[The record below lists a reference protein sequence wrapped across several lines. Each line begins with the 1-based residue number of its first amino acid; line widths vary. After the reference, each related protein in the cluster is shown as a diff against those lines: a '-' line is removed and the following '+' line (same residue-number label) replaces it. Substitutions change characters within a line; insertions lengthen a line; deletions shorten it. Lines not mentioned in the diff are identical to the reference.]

1 MNLKEY
7 IKNINDYLLAENF
20 EEGTSQTMGDKSK
33 QLQDI
38 KTRFEEFLKKLEE
51 AGLSLEDIQKAAAEQ
66 GGGEAPAQPQGQQ
79 APAQPQAQPTPA
91 APAAP
96 APEPQPAPAG

>member
-66 GGGEAPAQPQGQQ
+66 GGGAAPAQPQGQQ
-79 APAQPQAQPTPA
+79 TPAQPQAQPAPA

>member
-1 MNLKEY
+1 MNLKDY
-7 IKNINDYLLAENF
+7 IKNINDYLLTENF
-20 EEGTSQTMGDKSK
+20 EEGTSETMGNKSK

-51 AGLSLEDIQKAAAEQ
+51 AGLTLEEIQKAAAKQ
-66 GGGEAPAQPQGQQ
+66 GGGGDDAPA
-79 APAQPQAQPTPA
+79 PAKPQAQP

-96 APEPQPAPAG
+96 VAEPQVTPAG